1 MRNIILKFRNWLRR
15 KQKPVYNSSSDDW
28 AVYGNLPHPGK
39 SCAKKKSLG
48 RRIFSKTVW
57 AAMLL
62 LALLTLR
69 ELPDPLGQKVKN
81 DLRYLLTT
89 EWNYEPLA
97 QKVVQLGLRLANVD
111 NSEITVQVFAPQK
124 NGEGLPLPVSGK
136 LMKNFGWINDDLDSM
151 ERYHAGIDIA
161 AAEKAS
167 VQAVLDGIVKKIGK
181 DGHLGEYVLLEHGNK
196 VSTLYAQLQNVAVK
210 EGDKVKAG
218 QLIGEAGTVGDIKGT
233 GLHFEIRE
241 NKKLVD
247 PLKKL
252 QPLGQDW

>member
-1 MRNIILKFRNWLRR
+1 VRNIVLKFRNWLRR
-15 KQKPVYNSSSDDW
+15 KQKPVYSSSDDW

-39 SCAKKKSLG
+39 SFPKKKTFG

-57 AAMLL
+57 AVLLL

-69 ELPDPLGQKVKN
+69 QLPDPLGQKVKN

-89 EWNYEPLA
+89 EWNYEPVV

-111 NSEITVQVFAPQK
+111 SSEMTVKVFAPQK
-124 NGEGLPLPVSGK
+124 NSEGWPLPVSGK
-136 LMKNFGWINDDLDSM
+136 LMKNFGWINDDLDGM
-151 ERYHAGIDIA
+151 DRYHAGIDIA
-161 AAEKAS
+161 TYEKAP

-181 DGHLGEYVLLEHGNK
+181 DGHLGEYVLLEHRNE
-196 VSTLYAQLQNVAVK
+196 VLTLYAQLQNVAVK

>member
-1 MRNIILKFRNWLRR
+1 MRNIIPKFKNWLRR
-15 KQKPVYNSSSDDW
+15 KQKPVYSSSDDW
-28 AVYGNLPHPGK
+28 SAYASLPQPGK
-39 SCAKKKSLG
+39 GHAKKKTIG

-57 AAMLL
+57 AVMIF

-89 EWNYEPLA
+89 EWNYEPVV

-111 NSEITVQVFAPQK
+111 SSEMTVRVFAPQK
-124 NGEGLPLPVSGK
+124 NSEGLPLPVSGK
-136 LMKNFGWINDDLDSM
+136 LVKNFGWINDDLDGM
-151 ERYHAGIDIA
+151 ERYHAGIDIVT
-161 AAEKAS
+161 AEKAL
-167 VQAVLDGIVKKIGK
+167 VQAVLEGIVKKTGG
-181 DGHLGEYVLLEHGNK
+181 DAHLGEYVLLEHENE
-196 VSTLYAQLQNVAVK
+196 VVTLYAQLQNISVK

-218 QLIGEAGTVGDIKGT
+218 QVIGEAGTVGDIKGN

-241 NKKLVD
+241 NKILVD

-252 QPLGQDW
+252 QHLEQDW

>member
-1 MRNIILKFRNWLRR
+1 MRNILLKFKNWLRR
-15 KQKPVYNSSSDDW
+15 KQKPVYSSSDDW
-28 AVYGNLPHPGK
+28 GVYANPPHSGK
-39 SCAKKKSLG
+39 SYAKKKTLSRQIL
-48 RRIFSKTVW
+48 SKTVW

-62 LALLTLR
+62 LALMTLR

-89 EWNYEPLA
+89 EWDYEPVV

-111 NSEITVQVFAPQK
+111 SSEMSVRVFAPQK
-124 NGEGLPLPVSGK
+124 NSEGLPLPVSGK
-136 LMKNFGWINDDLDSM
+136 LIKNFGWINDDLDGM

-161 AAEKAS
+161 ANEKAL
-167 VQAVLDGIVKKIGK
+167 VQAVLDGIVKKTGK
-181 DGHLGEYVLLEHGNK
+181 DTHLGEYVLLEHRNDLL
-196 VSTLYAQLQNVAVK
+196 TLYAQLQNVAVK
-210 EGDKVKAG
+210 EGDKVKAR
-218 QLIGEAGTVGDIKGT
+218 QVIGEVGTVGDIKGT

-252 QPLGQDW
+252 QHLAQDW